1 MNGKTRLELAATH
14 KHGLW
19 DVTDVKVDK
28 ITFTQDF
35 VSDELELFIQVTYSG
50 YTVKG
55 AKLWDFSGQI
65 VTNAENGVFFQKLTA
80 ADRDKAGRIED
91 VLLGNSRRF

>member
-1 MNGKTRLELAATH
+1 MNGKYRLEHTAIRNGTWAVSQDYVN
-14 KHGLW
+14 KMMRS
-19 DVTDVKVDK
+19 
-28 ITFTQDF
+28 QDF

-55 AKLWDFSGQI
+55 ATLWDFSNKI
-65 VTNAENGVFFQKLTA
+65 VSNAANGVFFQQLTA